1 MEKESLSCYKKRIDR
16 EHKNKAKTT
25 IKNVRIGWRK
35 VLELAKEQLAVRYP
49 EELQSIIE
57 VISSHRP
64 D

>member
-1 MEKESLSCYKKRIDR
+1 MFGLDGE
-16 EHKNKAKTT
+16 
-25 IKNVRIGWRK
+25 K

>member
-1 MEKESLSCYKKRIDR
+1 MPQRTGGI
-16 EHKNKAKTT
+16 AKTT
-25 IKNVRIGWRK
+25 IKMFGLDGEK